1 MSTAETM
8 HAKNA
13 ISGSMAKCFA
23 NIGDKRINFMMAI
36 KLEATME
43 KTKVEVPILG
53 RTGKGNKATGW
64 KGTGSATFH
73 FNSSII
79 RELAAQYAQT
89 GQDFYFDIQVVNEDP
104 TAQVGKQTVLLIDCN
119 IDKVVLA
126 KFDAGADYLEEDL
139 DFTFEDFKLVEKFTE
154 MQGVNL

>member
-23 NIGDKRINFMMAI
+23 NIRDKRINFMMAI

>member
-23 NIGDKRINFMMAI
+23 NIGERRINFMMAL
-36 KLEATME
+36 KLEAIME

-89 GQDFYFDIQVVNEDP
+89 GEDFYFDIQVVNEDP
-104 TAQVGKQTVLLIDCN
+104 TSQVGRQTVLLIDCN

-154 MQGVNL
+154 MAGVNL

>member
-23 NIGDKRINFMMAI
+23 NIGDKRKNFMMAI

-53 RTGKGNKATGW
+53 RPGKGNKATGW

-79 RELAAQYAQT
+79 RELATKYAQT
-89 GQDFYFDIQVVNEDP
+89 GEDFYFDIQVVNEDP
-104 TAQVGKQTVLLIDCN
+104 TAKVGKQTVLLIDCN

-126 KFDAGADYLEEDL
+126 KFDADADYLEEDL

>member
-126 KFDAGADYLEEDL
+126 KFDASADYLEEDL

-154 MQGVNL
+154 MSGVNL

>member
-23 NIGDKRINFMMAI
+23 NIDNRRINFMMAI
-36 KLEATME
+36 KLEAIME

-53 RTGKGNKATGW
+53 RTGKGNKSTGW
-64 KGTGSATFH
+64 KGKGSGTFH
-73 FNSSII
+73 FNSSIL
-79 RELAAQYAQT
+79 RELAAKYAET
-89 GQDFYFDIQVVNEDP
+89 GEDFYFDIQVVNEDP
-104 TAQVGKQTVLLIDCN
+104 TSVVGKQTVLLIDCN

-126 KFDAGADYLEEDL
+126 KFDADAEYLEEDF
-139 DFTFEDFKLVEKFTE
+139 DFTYENWKLVEKFKD
-154 MQGVNL
+154 MPGVNL

>member
-1 MSTAETM
+1 MSTTETM

-23 NIGDKRINFMMAI
+23 NIGGKRINFMMAI

-64 KGTGSATFH
+64 KGKGSATFH

-89 GQDFYFDIQVVNEDP
+89 GEDFYFDIQVVNEDP
-104 TAQVGKQTVLLIDCN
+104 TAKVGKQTVLLIDCN

-154 MQGVNL
+154 MAGVNL

>member
-23 NIGDKRINFMMAI
+23 NIGERRINFMMAL
-36 KLEATME
+36 KLEAIME

-89 GQDFYFDIQVVNEDP
+89 GEDFYFDIQVVNEDP
-104 TAQVGKQTVLLIDCN
+104 TSQVGKQTVLLIDCN

-154 MQGVNL
+154 MPGVNL

>member
-23 NIGDKRINFMMAI
+23 NIDSKRINFMMAL

-53 RTGKGNKATGW
+53 RPGKGNKATGW
-64 KGTGSATFH
+64 KGKGSATFH

-79 RELAAQYAQT
+79 RELATKYAQT
-89 GQDFYFDIQVVNEDP
+89 GEDFYFDIQVVNEDP
-104 TAQVGKQTVLLIDCN
+104 TAKVGKQTVLLIDCN

-139 DFTFEDFKLVEKFTE
+139 DFTFEDFKLVEKFTD
-154 MQGVNL
+154 MPGVNL

>member
-23 NIGDKRINFMMAI
+23 NIGERRINFMMAL
-36 KLEATME
+36 KLEAIME

-89 GQDFYFDIQVVNEDP
+89 GEDFYFDIQVVNVDP
-104 TAQVGKQTVLLIDCN
+104 ATQVGRQTVLLIDCN

-154 MQGVNL
+154 MAGVNL